1 MKKPARRKQ
10 QAKRRSTGAAAPQR
24 PHAPSAPVRR
34 MAPPKIH
41 GRYRWPDLTA
51 LPAHARA
58 FAAREV
64 ERVARAVPFDADD
77 RPVVA
82 MLLVPFF
89 MLAFAIAANQAL
101 RPDAA
106 RIVFANRTPAAS
118 GFELGKPGTSLA
130 GRRLPAASPV
140 QTTAPNALPVAIA
153 RATAPDLAAE
163 VGPPALLAASV
174 AAPPTIAPA
183 SSADVLHDIP
193 APSAIPPGARIPDG
207 VVAVG
212 AADLPV
218 PLAVPPAEAITVA
231 LAPPLVPPVRGAL
244 PPVAA
249 LDEESDPVCRPE
261 PTIASARPVHAPR
274 WQPGDADGW
283 SAFGTLLAGSAESQ
297 IGDLV
302 IYNDAYR
309 RISYP
314 MGDVPPLY
322 GVCTDVVIR
331 AYRALGIDLQSE
343 VQRARLGS
351 GDTSIDHRRTETL
364 RRLFARHGQA
374 LPVTT
379 FAEDYRPGDIVTYY
393 RPQNTR
399 SRSHIAIVADRIGP
413 SGRPMIV
420 HNRGWGPQLEDA
432 LFADRITGH
441 YRYAGLGSQLR
452 APPEDRVAD
461 GAALRAANIG
471 PLLKAAYRPERHSAA
486 TSVSRRKR

>member
-1 MKKPARRKQ
+1 
-10 QAKRRSTGAAAPQR
+10 
-24 PHAPSAPVRR
+24 
-34 MAPPKIH
+34 MATPRVH
-41 GRYRWPDLTA
+41 GRFRWPDLA
-51 LPAHARA
+51 GLPAQARA

-64 ERVARAVPFDADD
+64 DRVARAVPFDADD

-82 MLLVPFF
+82 MLLLPFF
-89 MLAFAIAANQAL
+89 MLAFAIAANQSL
-101 RPDAA
+101 RPDSA
-106 RIVFANRTPAAS
+106 RLDFADRHPATPAL
-118 GFELGKPGTSLA
+118 ELGRPGTSLA

-140 QTTAPNALPVAIA
+140 ETNPPGALPVAVA
-153 RATAPDLAAE
+153 RATLPEPAGE
-163 VGPPALLAASV
+163 VGPPTALAASV
-174 AAPPTIAPA
+174 APPPPIGPAAAVEELRGAAPPIATTPIA
-183 SSADVLHDIP
+183 DIP
-193 APSAIPPGARIPDG
+193 DSMVSVGPP
-207 VVAVG
+207 
-212 AADLPV
+212 DLAV
-218 PLAVPPAEAITVA
+218 PLAPPAAEAMVVA
-231 LAPPLVPPVRGAL
+231 LAPPLVPPVREAL
-244 PPVAA
+244 PPLSA
-249 LDEESDPVCRPE
+249 LDEDSDPFCRPQ
-261 PTIASARPVHAPR
+261 PTSAPISLTHAPD

-283 SAFGTLLAGSAESQ
+283 SAFGALLAGSAEAQ

-322 GVCTDVVIR
+322 GVCTDVIIR
-331 AYRALGIDLQSE
+331 AYRTLGIDLQGE

-420 HNRGWGPQLEDA
+420 HNRGWGPQIEDA

-441 YRYAGLGSQLR
+441 YRYGGLGSRPL
-452 APPEDRVAD
+452 ATPGDRLAD
-461 GAALRAANIG
+461 GAALRAAATR

-486 TSVSRRKR
+486 TSVSRRRR